1 MEFTVQRLH
10 SALIAGQRLRAADS
24 NAPAFSYQGDWDS
37 GCTLHCLAMA
47 GALLGQL
54 TDPSK
59 VSSRRRG
66 PETAFWKKVRP
77 YYLSGATLSELAKLI
92 QELDWDLEPVVVEGA
107 HRRVVEFSVREL
119 SEGHLVVVSWRPVR
133 RSHYHAVLAI
143 GLEGVQRGKTF
154 EPHTLLMLDPSENEP
169 WLSTCNARMS
179 KVGLTPSKR
188 GREAQYVTA
197 SYTERIIANGAVS
210 IRLARGRRTA
220 RAKPP

>member
-10 SALIAGQRLRAADS
+10 SALHVGQRLTVADA
-24 NAPAFSYQGDWDS
+24 NIPAFSYQGGWDS

-66 PETAFWKKVRP
+66 PEAAFWNSVRP
-77 YYLSGATLSELAKLI
+77 YYLSGATLSELAELI
-92 QELDWDLEPVVVEGA
+92 RELDWNLKPVVAEGA
-107 HRRVVEFSVREL
+107 HSSVMEFCVREL
-119 SEGHLVVVSWRPVR
+119 SQGHLVVVSWRTVH

-143 GLEGVQRGKTF
+143 GMEGVQRGTTF

-179 KVGLTPSKR
+179 LGGLAAGKR
-188 GREAQYVTA
+188 SRDARYVTA
-197 SYTERIIANGAVS
+197 SYTDRVIADGAVS
-210 IRLARGRRTA
+210 IRMGAAKRRARS
-220 RAKPP
+220 KPP